1 MHIAMQWWTKAAE
14 LGWKH
19 AQCNIGE
26 VYLMGFEEEVPVGT
40 FDRDV
45 PLGLKH
51 LRALTVA
58 EREGEEYEAE
68 AI

>member
-1 MHIAMQWWTKAAE
+1 
-14 LGWKH
+14 
-19 AQCNIGE
+19 
-26 VYLMGFEEEVPVGT
+26 MGFEEEVPVGT